1 MRSQNGV
8 WGLLVGFSNRGNRK
22 KKGKK
27 EETEK
32 ETVSTPL
39 RLVI

>member
-8 WGLLVGFSNRGNRK
+8 WGLLVGFSNKGNKK

-27 EETEK
+27 KETEK

-39 RLVI
+39 R